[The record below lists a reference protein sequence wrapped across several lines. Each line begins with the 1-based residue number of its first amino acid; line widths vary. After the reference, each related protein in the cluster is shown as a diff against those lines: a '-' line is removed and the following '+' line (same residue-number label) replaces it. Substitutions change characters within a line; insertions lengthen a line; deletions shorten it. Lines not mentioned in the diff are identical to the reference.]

1 MKPIAAALDR
11 LQGED
16 NMYLGSLVPCVRG
29 LSWYLEKKSQDRLA
43 VPHLYWLAEKLH
55 QAVDRRFAAVNISDR
70 HLLAAAL
77 HPGYRL
83 LWAKDF
89 AEKTRITTL
98 IVQAREELRLKAVA
112 NVGGEASAGES
123 SDAGEDDFMAM
134 FQSRQDQCGPGSRSR
149 SSRVSNVSEPIV
161 AAFLSS
167 GGEKMNAKI
176 TVEKI
181 SAALHDSMLRSLFLQ
196 YNTTLPSSAAVER
209 LFSTAGDVLK
219 PKRANMSDAN
229 FDRSM
234 FLRQNMWSLWFDS
247 PVTGKKAK

>member
-1 MKPIAAALDR
+1 M
-11 LQGED
+11 
-16 NMYLGSLVPCVRG
+16 
-29 LSWYLEKKSQDRLA
+29 
-43 VPHLYWLAEKLH
+43 
-55 QAVDRRFAAVNISDR
+55 
-70 HLLAAAL
+70 
-77 HPGYRL
+77 
-83 LWAKDF
+83 
-89 AEKTRITTL
+89 
-98 IVQAREELRLKAVA
+98 
-112 NVGGEASAGES
+112 
-123 SDAGEDDFMAM
+123 
-134 FQSRQDQCGPGSRSR
+134 
-149 SSRVSNVSEPIV
+149 

-176 TVEKI
+176 TVEEI

-219 PKRANMSDAN
+219 PKRANMSNAN